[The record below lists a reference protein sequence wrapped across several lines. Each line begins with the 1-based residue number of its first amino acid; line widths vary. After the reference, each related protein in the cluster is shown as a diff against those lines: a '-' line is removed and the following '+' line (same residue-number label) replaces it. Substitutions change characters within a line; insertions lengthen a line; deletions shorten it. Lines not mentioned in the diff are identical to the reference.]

1 LSRCG
6 GALLQER
13 VAHVAVLLFIGFDDV
28 WSEHRNVGEHK
39 GVPERSEQSTRR
51 EVPED
56 AVPQAKELDRHEWQ
70 VALANP
76 SNATESCGVERRR
89 RVDGKKGVD
98 DGLRGS
104 YAEIEH
110 AEAVRGEA

>member
-1 LSRCG
+1 
-6 GALLQER
+6 
-13 VAHVAVLLFIGFDDV
+13 VLLFIGFDDV

-39 GVPERSEQSTRR
+39 GVPECSEQPTRR

-56 AVPQAKELDRHEWQ
+56 AVPQAKELDRREWQ